1 MARLT
6 MIEASKKLGEAMLSI
21 RVSSSDDFN
30 IPVTVIDYVPSFG
43 IDRWRVKP
51 VNRERF
57 TNVDES
63 RLTWPDDE

>member
-21 RVSSSDDFN
+21 EAFD

-51 VNRERF
+51 VNGEGV

-63 RLTWPDDE
+63 RLTWPNDK